1 MVGPEVGD
9 PVTPADAEPAQP
21 VRQPGDPVV
30 HLGVGQ
36 PVPGMN
42 DRDPVGGAA
51 GAPRYPRADTVV
63 AQPGSLQPVASPPT
77 GRVKHDPGF

>member
-9 PVTPADAEPAQP
+9 PVATADAEPAQA
-21 VRQPGDPVV
+21 VRQPADPVV

-42 DRDPVGGAA
+42 DRDPVRGAA
-51 GAPRYPRADTVV
+51 GAPRYPRADAVV
-63 AQPGSLQPVASPPT
+63 AHPGSLQPVAPLPT
-77 GRVKHDPGF
+77 GRVKHDPSS